1 MQKTW
6 ALSVCVMVFAASS
19 VHASDDICFEQA
31 QTQAQLNACAA
42 GSLKIADGE
51 LNALYRRMQD
61 RLKDDPSTK
70 ALLTDTQRKWLGFR
84 DAECSFTAVR
94 SAGGSINAMQVNGC
108 LTELTRTRVI
118 ELQNHLACGRGAGEQ
133 EAMQC
138 ALPRAGR

>member
-6 ALSVCVMVFAASS
+6 PVFALMTFFVASA
-19 VHASDDICFEQA
+19 VHASDDICFEKA
-31 QTQAQLNACAA
+31 QTQSQLNECAA
-42 GSLKIADGE
+42 GALKLADSE

-61 RLKDDPSTK
+61 RLKDDSSTK
-70 ALLTDTQRKWLGFR
+70 TLLIDAQRKWLGFR
-84 DAECSFTAVR
+84 DSECSFAAVR
-94 SAGGSINAMQVNGC
+94 SAGGSSHAMQVNAC
-108 LTELTRTRVI
+108 LTELTRTRVM